1 MFSDAAVVAGLSFP
15 FCDLFLCDVV
25 SSCFRHV
32 VVEGPFWVRR
42 RQGVARA
49 VLLVCVSLLRLEI
62 VRSLRDSS

>member
-32 VVEGPFWVRR
+32 VVEGPFWVRTPSGGR
-42 RQGVARA
+42 AGCSSGLRFVA
-49 VLLVCVSLLRLEI
+49 SLGDRTE
-62 VRSLRDSS
+62 SS